1 MTKFIGLP
9 ILICLLAFSCTN
21 PKPSSGQFPI
31 PQETNDLKL
40 LSNLVQKVEFIPL
53 SGELSLLPQEADKLA
68 FMDQL
73 IVLGDFTYSNSLFA
87 IDVESGNP
95 IQIPL
100 QKGDGPMEARNI
112 SDFWVESNLIYVL
125 DGLGKKIFPMSFK
138 NGVFEL
144 EEPIRLDLPLRKF
157 ARTKTGFVGLSG
169 GGQDHALVFLDA
181 QGKII
186 SSHFPISIEFLMNP
200 LNPFHQVVEGEERKV
215 ILHTQFSPVL
225 YRLDKGEIEEYG
237 KFFYAGA
244 SIKSPIK
251 TDYVMDQDGFNQ
263 YRSSLKDQPSFF
275 TLFETT
281 QDQFLLFHMI
291 KDVPRMALVDGVV
304 GLSLRLDNLINDL
317 SFDQPF
323 PKVTGVNEDKFVAL
337 ISKDQINKSTSGYQ
351 ESELFKVIQT
361 NPEAQLFLLQFML
374 ELKQE

>member
-1 MTKFIGLP
+1 MTKIIGSS
-9 ILICLLAFSCTN
+9 ILFCLVAFSCTN

-31 PQETNDLKL
+31 PQETKDLKL

-53 SGELSLLPQEADKLA
+53 SGELSLLPQDADKVA

-87 IDVESGNP
+87 IEVESGNP

-144 EEPIRLDLPLRKF
+144 QEPIRLDLPLRKF
-157 ARTKTGFVGLSG
+157 ARTKTGFVGLAG
-169 GGQDHALVFLDA
+169 GRQDHALVFLDA

-200 LNPFHQVVEGEERKV
+200 LNPFHQVFEGKERKV
-215 ILHTQFSPVL
+215 ILHTQFSPDL

-237 KFFYAGA
+237 KFSYAGA

-251 TDYVMDQDGFNQ
+251 TGYVMDQDGFNQ
-263 YRSSLKDQPSFF
+263 FRSNLKDQPSFF
-275 TLFETT
+275 TLFEKTK
-281 QDQFLLFHMI
+281 DQFLLFHMI
-291 KDVPRMALVDGVV
+291 KDVPRMALVDGEV

-337 ISKDQINKSTSGYQ
+337 ISKDQINKNTAAYQ
-351 ESELFKVIQT
+351 ESELYKVIQT
-361 NPEAQLFLLQFML
+361 NPEAQLFLVQFKL